1 MQTVQENAVGKPIRA
16 IIRDPSG
23 TPVDVSAATVTFVFQ
38 SARTGVDM
46 VKATTPTG
54 TPGQVLYTTV
64 AGDLTPSGEW
74 SVQAHYVTASIDDH
88 TDIQSF
94 QVAPNL

>member
-1 MQTVQENAVGKPIRA
+1 MLTVQENAVGKPIRA

-23 TPVDVSAATVTFVFQ
+23 NPVDVSTATVTFVFQ
-38 SARTGVDM
+38 SKTGIDVI
-46 VKATTPTG
+46 KATTPTG
-54 TPGQVLYTTV
+54 TPGQVIYTSI